1 MSQPTSELS
10 APELPTLDVPLAVV
24 CHDAGACNVIL
35 PWLQRR
41 SLQVRAVMQGP
52 ALRLWRAR
60 YGDAPL
66 CSSVEEALHGA
77 RLLLSGTGW
86 ASTLEHDA
94 RVQAQQRGV
103 PSVALI
109 DHWVNYPQRFERD
122 GHTQWPDEFWVT
134 DTDALNLARWH
145 FPASRV
151 RLQHNGYLAEQVA
164 AVRPLAA
171 ADQGVLVVME
181 PMRTDWGR
189 GTAGEWQALDW
200 FMQQRVAAGI
210 PALAPM
216 RLRPHPSD
224 EAGKYAAWLARH
236 PAVQLDG
243 SASLADALQG
253 ARWVVGCE
261 SYALVVAL
269 AAGRTVF
276 TSLPPWAP
284 RCRLPQAG
292 LQRLVPEQALP
303 A

>member
-1 MSQPTSELS
+1 
-10 APELPTLDVPLAVV
+10 
-24 CHDAGACNVIL
+24 
-35 PWLQRR
+35 
-41 SLQVRAVMQGP
+41 MQ
-52 ALRLWRAR
+52 
-60 YGDAPL
+60 
-66 CSSVEEALHGA
+66 
-77 RLLLSGTGW
+77 
-86 ASTLEHDA
+86 
-94 RVQAQQRGV
+94 
-103 PSVALI
+103 
-109 DHWVNYPQRFERD
+109 
-122 GHTQWPDEFWVT
+122 
-134 DTDALNLARWH
+134 LARWH

-164 AVRPLAA
+164 AVRPLTA

-189 GTAGEWQALDW
+189 GSAGEWQALDW

-210 PALAPM
+210 PAQAPI

-224 EAGKYAAWLARH
+224 EAGKYAAWLVRH
-236 PAVQLDG
+236 PAVHLDG

-284 RCRLPQAG
+284 RCRLPQSG
-292 LQRLVPEQALP
+292 VRLLVPETVP

>member
-1 MSQPTSELS
+1 MSQQTSEPS
-10 APELPTLDVPLAVV
+10 VPDLPAPLAVV

-41 SLQVRAVMQGP
+41 SFQVRAVMLGP

-60 YGDAPL
+60 FGDAPL

-94 RVQAQQRGV
+94 RVQAQRLGV
-103 PSVALI
+103 RSVALI

-134 DTDALNLARWH
+134 DADALNLARWH
-145 FPASRV
+145 FPADRV
-151 RLQHNGYLAEQVA
+151 RVQHNGYLAEQVA
-164 AVRPLAA
+164 AVQPLQAT
-171 ADQGVLVVME
+171 DEGVLYVME

-210 PALAPM
+210 PALAPIK
-216 RLRPHPSD
+216 LRPHPSD

-243 SASLADALQG
+243 SATLADALQG
-253 ARWVVGCE
+253 VPWVVGCE

-292 LQRLVPEQALP
+292 LRPLMP
-303 A
+303 ATAVV

>member
-1 MSQPTSELS
+1 MSQPISELS
-10 APELPTLDVPLAVV
+10 APELPALDVPLAVV

-41 SLQVRAVMQGP
+41 SFQVRAVMQGP

-60 YGDAPL
+60 FGNAPL
-66 CSSVEEALHGA
+66 CHSLDEALRGA

-86 ASTLEHDA
+86 ASALEHDA
-94 RVQAQQRGV
+94 RVMAQQRGV
-103 PSVALI
+103 RSVALI
-109 DHWVNYPQRFERD
+109 DHWVNYPQRFVRD

-134 DTDALNLARWH
+134 DDDALQLARWH

-164 AVRPLAA
+164 AVRPMADI
-171 ADQGVLVVME
+171 DQGVLVVME

-210 PALAPM
+210 PALAPIK
-216 RLRPHPSD
+216 LRPHPSD
-224 EAGKYAAWLARH
+224 EAGKYATWLARH

-243 SASLADALQG
+243 SASLAEALQG
-253 ARWVVGCE
+253 TRWVVGCE

-292 LQRLVPEQALP
+292 IRALVPETVP
-303 A
+303 G